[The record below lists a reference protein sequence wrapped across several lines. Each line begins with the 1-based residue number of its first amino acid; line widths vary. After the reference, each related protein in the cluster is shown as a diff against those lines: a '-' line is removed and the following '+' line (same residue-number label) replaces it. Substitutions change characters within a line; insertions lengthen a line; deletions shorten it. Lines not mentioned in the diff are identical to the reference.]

1 MCKRKTIFSLV
12 AIFIFIFMVSM
23 PMIASAKSKP
33 SSNHI
38 SEYAQFGI
46 TKKNN
51 GYFYKNKRIRIFF
64 DERADHSF
72 EYSFVD
78 IDGTIDVRLL
88 RNKTGNISKLKRIP
102 KKKANKILKDMIGY
116 VPKHPAVNTK
126 TQKKREYTDIERCQL
141 KDVPVGIKKVIKKR
155 CTKNKW
161 YIIKSSDRNYVY
173 LKKVP
178 KDFAFQIVDKNL
190 DIHDIGKKEKNGSVL
205 LSIGRDFNFTLT
217 YNSKPVKSIVIKAK

>member
-1 MCKRKTIFSLV
+1 MRRKTNFSI
-12 AIFIFIFMVSM
+12 AIIFIFLFMLSM
-23 PMIASAKSKP
+23 PMVASAKNKP
-33 SSNHI
+33 SINHI

-51 GYFYKNKRIRIFF
+51 RYFYKNKRIRIFF

-78 IDGTIDVRLL
+78 IDGTVDVRLL

-102 KKKANKILKDMIGY
+102 KKKANKILKDMFGY

-141 KDVPVGIKKVIKKR
+141 KDVPATIKKVIKKR
-155 CTKNKW
+155 CIKNKW
-161 YIIKSSDRNYVY
+161 YIIKTLNRNYIF
-173 LKKVP
+173 KKVT

-190 DIHDIGKKEKNGSVL
+190 DIRDIGKKRKTGPVL

-217 YNSKPVKSIVIKAK
+217 YNSKPVKSIVIKVKQ